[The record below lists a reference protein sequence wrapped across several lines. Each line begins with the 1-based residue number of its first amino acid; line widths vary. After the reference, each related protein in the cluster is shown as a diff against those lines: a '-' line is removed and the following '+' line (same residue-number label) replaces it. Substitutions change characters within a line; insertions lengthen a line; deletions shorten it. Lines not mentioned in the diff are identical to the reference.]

1 MLELIYGKLF
11 QHWRELENSS
21 LATTKTIMKLEEYL
35 QTLPSSILSGNDVQL
50 PEHSFREIFEFANL
64 SKDDVFYHLG
74 CGDGKGLAI
83 ALEEFG
89 VRKVIGIDI
98 DRKKIEQANSL
109 LQEKNLD
116 QGHVICKDVT
126 DAIFDDATVILFWFT
141 DVLIIEKMME
151 KFEKLKHGC
160 KIITIWGPLL
170 GCLPDKVDFP
180 YIINQVPFKPAKDLK
195 EQLLAIFGTN
205 CVDFVNAW
213 EFAERY
219 TKAIGSPE
227 AGNDRFLTILQSI
240 VIWIN
245 AKNLG
250 VACTDEIPP
259 AIKNYMGILRNF
271 FNIEVEHLL
280 K

>member
-11 QHWRELENSS
+11 QHWRELENNS
-21 LATTKTIMKLEEYL
+21 LAITKTKMKLEEYL

-98 DRKKIEQANSL
+98 DRKKIEQSNSL

-141 DVLIIEKMME
+141 DVLIIEKMMK

-213 EFAERY
+213 EFAEKY

-227 AGNDRFLTILQSI
+227 AGNDRFLTILQSL

-259 AIKNYMGILRNF
+259 AIKNYMAILRNF

>member
-11 QHWRELENSS
+11 QHWRELENNS
-21 LATTKTIMKLEEYL
+21 LAITKTKMKLEEYL

-89 VRKVIGIDI
+89 VRKAIGIDI
-98 DRKKIEQANSL
+98 NRKKIEQSNSL

-195 EQLLAIFGTN
+195 EQLLAIFGTK

-227 AGNDRFLTILQSI
+227 AGNDRFLTILQSL

>member
-11 QHWRELENSS
+11 QLWRELENNS
-21 LATTKTIMKLEEYL
+21 LAITKALMKLEEYL
-35 QTLPSSILSGNDVQL
+35 ETLPNSILSGNDVQL

-89 VRKVIGIDI
+89 VRKAIGIDI
-98 DRKKIEQANSL
+98 NRKKIEQSNSL

-259 AIKNYMGILRNF
+259 AIKNYMAILRNF

>member
-11 QHWRELENSS
+11 QLWRELENNS
-21 LATTKTIMKLEEYL
+21 LAITKALMKLEEYL

-89 VRKVIGIDI
+89 VRKAIGIDI
-98 DRKKIEQANSL
+98 DRKKIEQSNSL

>member
-11 QHWRELENSS
+11 QLWRELENNS
-21 LATTKTIMKLEEYL
+21 LAITKTIMKLEEYL

-259 AIKNYMGILRNF
+259 AIKNYMAILRNF

>member
-11 QHWRELENSS
+11 QLWRELENNS
-21 LATTKTIMKLEEYL
+21 LAITKTIMKLEEYL

-98 DRKKIEQANSL
+98 DGKKIEQANSL

-227 AGNDRFLTILQSI
+227 AGNDRFLTILQSL

>member
-11 QHWRELENSS
+11 QHWRELENNS
-21 LATTKTIMKLEEYL
+21 LAITKTIMKLEEYL

-98 DRKKIEQANSL
+98 DRKKIEQANTL

-116 QGHVICKDVT
+116 HGHVICKDVT
-126 DAIFDDATVILFWFT
+126 GTIFDDATVILFWFT

>member
-11 QHWRELENSS
+11 QHWRELENNS
-21 LATTKTIMKLEEYL
+21 LAITKTKMKLEEYL

-98 DRKKIEQANSL
+98 DRKKIEQANTL

-116 QGHVICKDVT
+116 HGHVICKDVT
-126 DAIFDDATVILFWFT
+126 DTIFDDATVILFWFT
-141 DVLIIEKMME
+141 DILIIEKMME

-227 AGNDRFLTILQSI
+227 AGNDRFLTILQSL

>member
-11 QHWRELENSS
+11 QLWRELENNS
-21 LATTKTIMKLEEYL
+21 LAITKTIMKLEEYL

-89 VRKVIGIDI
+89 VRKAIGIDI
-98 DRKKIEQANSL
+98 DRKKIEQSNSL

-116 QGHVICKDVT
+116 HGHVICKDVT

>member
-11 QHWRELENSS
+11 QLWRELENSS

-89 VRKVIGIDI
+89 VRKAIGIDI
-98 DRKKIEQANSL
+98 NRKKIEQSNSL

-259 AIKNYMGILRNF
+259 AIKNYMAILRNF